1 MGSADQSRESLG
13 LLGGLP
19 LELLS
24 QVICTLPNVDIK
36 SLRLTCSFLGAN
48 ALPRLN
54 RAFISTNPRDI
65 EVFTLIANH
74 DVFRFKITEII
85 YDDSRIDSSRARQ
98 YEGVYEGD
106 TDDPTR
112 VPYWFQRVYGSM
124 IHVIDSKEEQYPSF
138 PHIKEAFKNRH
149 SLAESY
155 GVYRKLKSQQDEV
168 LASGQRGWPVS
179 APLKE
184 HPLTPWDDRSRQEWR
199 GFCVVTKEIAQHVRE
214 NPMCGLSELVVESRQ
229 LWTGISCRVFD
240 NPVSE
245 EYQDLVTILSHPP
258 LRRLE
263 LSLACGSEARE
274 KWPSFRSGLLLKA
287 LSKAKNLQDL
297 RLYTSITLISRK
309 WNDFVDDEEN
319 GMPLQSIFPINEW
332 SNLRRF
338 ALSRSF
344 VKQRDIMTLITALPL
359 TLESLELSFLSF
371 LPREGNYRN
380 LLQDMRDNLGWRERL
395 AGNQPKLVVF
405 VVEPEL
411 TTDGAA
417 IDVSHAAM
425 DYMYHHGENSF
436 VEEQIMEVVE
446 GKGTQ
451 HTLIPIFCPVLCIKT
466 CDNGIL
472 V

>member
-13 LLGGLP
+13 RLGGLP

-98 YEGVYEGD
+98 HEGVYEGY

-168 LASGQRGWPVS
+168 LASGRDADALRYGVS
-179 APLKE
+179 RFPNLK
-184 HPLTPWDDRSRQEWR
+184 R
-199 GFCVVTKEIAQHVRE
+199 VT
-214 NPMCGLSELVVESRQ
+214 LSS
-229 LWTGISCRVFD
+229 WKT
-240 NPVSE
+240 
-245 EYQDLVTILSHPP
+245 
-258 LRRLE
+258 
-263 LSLACGSEARE
+263 
-274 KWPSFRSGLLLKA
+274 
-287 LSKAKNLQDL
+287 
-297 RLYTSITLISRK
+297 RK
-309 WNDFVDDEEN
+309 TF
-319 GMPLQSIFPINEW
+319 
-332 SNLRRF
+332 
-338 ALSRSF
+338 
-344 VKQRDIMTLITALPL
+344 
-359 TLESLELSFLSF
+359 
-371 LPREGNYRN
+371 
-380 LLQDMRDNLGWRERL
+380 
-395 AGNQPKLVVF
+395 
-405 VVEPEL
+405 
-411 TTDGAA
+411 
-417 IDVSHAAM
+417 VSHAYYRISSTGSNMPSRAWLACVSLIEGTSSYAM
-425 DYMYHHGENSF
+425 G
-436 VEEQIMEVVE
+436 
-446 GKGTQ
+446 
-451 HTLIPIFCPVLCIKT
+451 
-466 CDNGIL
+466 
-472 V
+472 